1 MRHVVYSKVNRY
13 WKKRLDLE
21 KKFAETLSLWN
32 KTNIELSAPPS
43 PFPSPQSPKQLTK
56 EDFLE
61 QITVDKNNRFTIV
74 FFVLNTLNI
83 IENANGYYCYCD
95 EMIICKEWCQKQAM
109 MEIWPLPDL

>member
-1 MRHVVYSKVNRY
+1 MEQNENRIVG
-13 WKKRLDLE
+13 
-21 KKFAETLSLWN
+21 SP
-32 KTNIELSAPPS
+32 IPPPP
-43 PFPSPQSPKQLTK
+43 PFPQSPKQLTK

-109 MEIWPLPDL
+109 MKIWPLPDL